1 MKKGYILI
9 CLILLC
15 ATLLA
20 ACNTPIDLNTPATTA
35 EQAAERM
42 DAQMAALQSYRAD
55 VEMDFVLYADGT
67 KMRGELTS
75 IVIEDAGKGIGNYYS
90 YTEIRNTMT
99 IGNNARKITISSID
113 AYNDGIAYASYTYN
127 RTPRKL
133 CSKMTPANFLK
144 YRQGDS
150 DIIDFGYTD
159 CQNTTFEQTDKGY
172 TLSCSGY
179 SPDAMHAMAVATGIA
194 DLIDDTLQDMQVTL
208 TLGKD
213 YLPTEIALELTF
225 DSDKYYKDTPPYFR
239 MVIEFSEYNAAEH
252 IIRTIEPEDYTM
264 IKDLRLLKELDQMIA
279 ETLDRKQGGF
289 TRENVQNVT
298 FGKENTSTS
307 QVDVTASF
315 SNTKE
320 GFSFQAEIEDGDIV
334 ATKVTYGNG
343 DMIGLPAPDG
353 SKINRMT
360 DEQAKQELLALI
372 NDPSFGYAY
381 TRVINIEKT
390 KTGYL
395 VTMIPPDNGVVDQLS
410 NALGVNMTQKYET
423 IEFVLKRGKL
433 VKLIHSFDASAKLMG
448 ETLQYQGSIIVAF
461 D

>member
-1 MKKGYILI
+1 MKKGNILI

-20 ACNTPIDLNTPATTA
+20 ACNTQIDLSTPATTA
-35 EQAAERM
+35 EQASERM

-55 VEMDFVLYADGT
+55 VAMDFVLYAQGT

-90 YTEIRNTMT
+90 YTEIRNVMT
-99 IGNNARKITISSID
+99 IDNVTKITISSID

-133 CSKMTPANFLK
+133 CSKMTPANFRE

-159 CQNTTFEQTDKGY
+159 CQSTTFAQTDTGY

-179 SPDAMHAMAVATGIA
+179 SADAMHAMAVATGIA

-208 TLGKD
+208 TLDKD
-213 YLPTEIALELTF
+213 YLPTEILLELTF
-225 DSDKYYKDTPPYFR
+225 DSEKYYKDTPPYFR

-279 ETLDRKQGGF
+279 DTLDQKKGSF
-289 TRENVQNVT
+289 TRETVHNVT
-298 FGKENTSTS
+298 FGKETNTTS

-315 SNTKE
+315 TNTKE

-334 ATKVTYGNG
+334 ATKVTYSNG

-360 DEQAKQELLALI
+360 DEQAKQELLTLI

-395 VTMIPPDNGVVDQLS
+395 VTMMPPNNGVVDQLS
-410 NALGVNMTQKYET
+410 DALGVNMKQSSET

-433 VKLIHSFDASAKLMG
+433 VKLIHSFDASTTLSG
-448 ETLQYQGSIIVAF
+448 QTLQYQGSIIVAF
-461 D
+461 E